1 MTETKQRPKEDAP
14 PEPEQQPEP
23 QPEIITDAEVVEPA
37 SALVERPSREV
48 LMPLDPD
55 QVVDGMEKYQQL
67 LPRLLVESDY
77 QEAERGKRFVKKSGW
92 RKIARA
98 FNLSVTVVSMRV
110 ERDATGAAVRA
121 ECVARAAAPN
131 GQVSDGDGYCS
142 IDERRFE
149 EFREH
154 REGRKAKSMKIEN
167 DLRTTAT
174 TRAKNRAISDLVG
187 MGEVSAE
194 EVDGGGGA
202 AAGPPFGPEVN
213 DETRSAASKALTYL
227 LGPEAEGIWGQIKGV
242 AGGYMPQLVASS
254 IVAVARAKRELEDAI
269 EDAVQD
275 AHSAAG
281 VADDAEPDS
290 ESA

>member
-1 MTETKQRPKEDAP
+1 MTTEAKQRPPEEAEPKPEPQADP
-14 PEPEQQPEP
+14 PEPVV
-23 QPEIITDAEVVEPA
+23 DAEVVETSA
-37 SALVERPSREV
+37 ALVERPSREV

-55 QVVDGMEKYQQL
+55 QVVEGMTKYQEL
-67 LPRLLVESDY
+67 LPRLLDDTDY
-77 QEAERGKRFVKKSGW
+77 QSAERGKKFVKKSGW

-110 ERDATGAAVRA
+110 ERDAAGAAVRA

-154 REGRKAKSMKIEN
+154 REGPKAKNMKVEN

-194 EVDGGGGA
+194 EVDAGGGHHQ
-202 AAGPPFGPEVN
+202 AGPPYGPEV
-213 DETRSAASKALTYL
+213 DDDGRVSASKALAYL
-227 LGPEAEGIWGQIKGV
+227 LGPEAEGVWGQIKGV
-242 AGGYMPQLVASS
+242 AGGYMPALVARS
-254 IVAVARAKRELEDAI
+254 IVAIARTKRELEDA
-269 EDAVQD
+269 Q
-275 AHSAAG
+275 
-281 VADDAEPDS
+281 DDAATADVTEREIDAAA
-290 ESA
+290 EGEGG